1 MAYLKTNPQLGIFH
15 KRPATEKSPIPDDY
29 DITKLGDSLN
39 WGAAYPSAVPINV
52 ILDAVK
58 EYGVTNKKKLFLY
71 RDNVPYACRG
81 FWNKYL
87 STTPNAIKPEM
98 EADALCYREFY
109 QNDEK
114 RDQIIKQYYQY
125 ENQRHI
131 DNFGTPFSAKSCK
144 RLGIAGTKY
153 EPAGACGNLETPTI
167 NTSKIPAS
175 QWSDSQIAQSA
186 GISLT
191 DYQNMSKDQKVK
203 LINYIQDGQKQSGG
217 FRLPKTPIPIP
228 AFLALV
234 AGGVGLAWLT
244 SRKK

>member
-15 KRPATEKSPIPDDY
+15 DRITPNSPIPENY

-39 WGAAYPSAVPINV
+39 WGAAYPSAVPVSV
-52 ILDAVK
+52 ILNAIK
-58 EYGVTNKKKLFLY
+58 EYGLTKTQSLALFK
-71 RDNVPYACRG
+71 NAVPYGCVG
-81 FWNKYL
+81 FWN
-87 STTPNAIKPEM
+87 TPFLTDSIKPEM
-98 EADALCYREFY
+98 QADALCYKEFY

-125 ENQRHI
+125 ENQRHV

-153 EPAGACGNLETPTI
+153 EPAGACGNLETATI
-167 NTSKIPAS
+167 NTNTIPAS
-175 QWSDSQIAQSA
+175 QWTDSQIAESA
-186 GISLT
+186 GVSL
-191 DYQNMSKDQKVK
+191 DFYQNMSKKDKVK
-203 LINYIQDGQKQSGG
+203 LINYLQDGQKQSGG